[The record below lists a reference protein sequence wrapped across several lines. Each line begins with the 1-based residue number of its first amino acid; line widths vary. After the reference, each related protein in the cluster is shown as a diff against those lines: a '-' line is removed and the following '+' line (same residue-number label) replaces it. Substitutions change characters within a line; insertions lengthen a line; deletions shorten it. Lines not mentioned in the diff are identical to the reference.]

1 MNLKGDVR
9 ECDIWQRAQQRR
21 AIFTGHSA
29 CLTGIMIKDRL
40 ERVRGQSGRGSEKP
54 RIYALMLDRAASQRQ
69 SKLNLNLNE
78 LGDEGFM
85 TQMEDNG

>member
-1 MNLKGDVR
+1 MAEGTAEKSHIHWTFCVSGEDNDKGQAR
-9 ECDIWQRAQQRR
+9 EGEWAEWQR
-21 AIFTGHSA
+21 
-29 CLTGIMIKDRL
+29 
-40 ERVRGQSGRGSEKP
+40 SEKP

-85 TQMEDNG
+85 TQIEDNG